1 MSPVSGEKPYRCSWD
16 GCEWRFARSDELTR
30 HYRKHTGAKPF
41 KCAHCDRSFSRS
53 DHLALHLKRH
63 QWPPPQWSLLQQQK
77 LKIKNQFIIL
87 KPVQAVIRFVCRIMF
102 VSSNRL
108 WQINLLG
115 SKICVAIFCL
125 EAGVGVQRLEAE
137 QNVPLQPVSCPRLAL
152 GPGLTQAWRNIG
164 IIKLSREP
172 PPYSWQVAHL
182 NFSYCHSK
190 VFHNR
195 RVNHGVRDR
204 LLMLH
209 CYSPPSSACFN
220 IQHRSRLLLPNN
232 CAIAF
237 MCSSSNSAKI
247 YCSIKYFD
255 GNAKFSYHWRADW
268 SQATCNFK
276 KFSF

>member
-1 MSPVSGEKPYRCSWD
+1 MADQSAWQQNMCGNFLPRGWCW
-16 GCEWRFARSDELTR
+16 
-30 HYRKHTGAKPF
+30 
-41 KCAHCDRSFSRS
+41 CA
-53 DHLALHLKRH
+53 
-63 QWPPPQWSLLQQQK
+63 
-77 LKIKNQFIIL
+77 
-87 KPVQAVIRFVCRIMF
+87 
-102 VSSNRL
+102 
-108 WQINLLG
+108 
-115 SKICVAIFCL
+115 
-125 EAGVGVQRLEAE
+125 EAGGWAE
-137 QNVPLQPVSCPRLAL
+137 CPITTSLMSSPRPWSWSDSGLAEY
-152 GPGLTQAWRNIG
+152 RNYQ
-164 IIKLSREP
+164 IIVREP
-172 PPYSWQVAHL
+172 PSYSWQVAHL

-195 RVNHGVRDR
+195 RVNHGVRAR

-220 IQHRSRLLLPNN
+220 VQHRSRLLLPSN